1 MSYVDLKCHYIRFS
15 KNFMI
20 VFVYK
25 YQYMWISRS
34 NYKSVFKKINS
45 LDTKLFWCR
54 LVLITWWVVKKM
66 NIFANHNKIIW
77 KDILFHIINLV
88 NYFRNSI
95 FQVNL
100 QNEDSRKIFQIWKL
114 QGLFLIFLSLN
125 QFKFN
130 ENIWA
135 VLGSNLG

>member
-1 MSYVDLKCHYIRFS
+1 
-15 KNFMI
+15 
-20 VFVYK
+20 
-25 YQYMWISRS
+25 
-34 NYKSVFKKINS
+34 
-45 LDTKLFWCR
+45 
-54 LVLITWWVVKKM
+54 M

-88 NYFRNSI
+88 NYFSNSI